1 MKRCSKWNVIVP
13 LCLVLSE
20 TVLLSEQ
27 SFKCSAQ
34 QPQTCSVWSRSSVDG
49 EQVRSLTFSRNVNPS
64 VLHGPCVK
72 GLSDWY
78 WALWEHGPVCVCVC
92 VLCCAGRC
100 VCVQVSSE
108 LFFIPFNKVEWY
120 EMMARSD
127 CVEESS
133 ASIAGKCYKPKIR
146 PGRMRCTGVLQPC
159 DEVHSFTKPF
169 WLYLWMVSLS
179 KSTRIDLVC
188 TLKYNQITMYTVQ
201 KECLIVAMLAGKL
214 IINSF
219 KHEPECCVHFQT
231 KPFKSPKMEN
241 QM

>member
-20 TVLLSEQ
+20 TVSLSEQ
-27 SFKCSAQ
+27 SFKWSAQ

-133 ASIAGKCYKPKIR
+133 ASIAGNVTNQRSGLVGWDVQEFCSHVMKCIHLQSHSDCISEWFLCRNPPELTWSAHWNIIKSQ
-146 PGRMRCTGVLQPC
+146 CT
-159 DEVHSFTKPF
+159 
-169 WLYLWMVSLS
+169 LS
-179 KSTRIDLVC
+179 KKNVLLLPCLLV
-188 TLKYNQITMYTVQ
+188 
-201 KECLIVAMLAGKL
+201 
-214 IINSF
+214 NS
-219 KHEPECCVHFQT
+219 
-231 KPFKSPKMEN
+231 S
-241 QM
+241 